1 MFKLPIPLDK
11 QAHFLAGL
19 SICLAF
25 ALFVSP
31 LLGLIIASA
40 IGATKELWDGM
51 IWNGT
56 ANGTSDFWDFVATAL
71 GGVAGFVLIAI
82 QRAFIALEAGQ
93 GLQ

>member
-31 LLGLIIASA
+31 ILGLIIAGA
-40 IGATKELWDGM
+40 IGATKELWDGV
-51 IWNGT
+51 IWNSV
-56 ANGTSDFWDFVATAL
+56 ANGTSDFWDFVATVL
-71 GGVAGFVLIAI
+71 GAAVGFVLILI
-82 QRAFIALEAGQ
+82 GEAV
-93 GLQ
+93 